1 MKHQPQRSRLGLSW
15 VVGSFLVTSHSLWKH
30 FSKSYKCR
38 LICQRN
44 FQSSRVWK
52 YCQRPPRLLRY
63 FELKESPSTSRS
75 YWTSHYAHWKMQ
87 HNSSLQPQTWVENS
101 HRFPRHIEFRSDKLS
116 NFGGELLVLGL
127 EESQKQQE
135 EVHPIPSTLVDQ
147 LDKQQQEAIYSL
159 LKETR
164 FQGKLGSS
172 QYQRIFLPGV
182 GIRYIALFGL
192 GKIENSNTTTT
203 IDIRRKLGAF
213 IGQIALQYKT
223 CTSAGIWTSFS
234 SWTQDQIQALLEE
247 IMLSSYKDD
256 RFKGTPDE
264 TDSPCIKEVCLLDE
278 TKVQSSTVTKAKNM
292 VSGIIM
298 TKELVFA
305 PANSVTPTLLSQ
317 VAIHLAQQYGMEYK
331 ILDKEQ
337 CQKMNMGC
345 YLGVAQGS
353 SEPPKFIHLKYS
365 PVQGPVKKKIA
376 LIGKAITF
384 DSGGYNL
391 KAGVGSMIELMKFD
405 MGGCAAVLGA
415 AKVIGELKP
424 NHIQVHFIAAS
435 CENMISGNAY
445 HPGDVL
451 QASNGKTVEVINTDA
466 EGRLTLAD
474 ALVYAEQIDTFDC
487 IIDVATLT
495 GAIIIALGNE
505 YAGFWAN
512 QEELAK
518 RIESASQRCGEKLW
532 RMPLVNEYMESLKSK
547 IADLKNVGGRAGGSI
562 AAALFLR
569 EFVKH
574 APWAHIDIAGT
585 VWNEKQSVAT
595 GFGVRTLVELCESYS
610 QE

>member
-1 MKHQPQRSRLGLSW
+1 M
-15 VVGSFLVTSHSLWKH
+15 
-30 FSKSYKCR
+30 
-38 LICQRN
+38 
-44 FQSSRVWK
+44 
-52 YCQRPPRLLRY
+52 
-63 FELKESPSTSRS
+63 
-75 YWTSHYAHWKMQ
+75 
-87 HNSSLQPQTWVENS
+87 
-101 HRFPRHIEFRSDKLS
+101 
-116 NFGGELLVLGL
+116 
-127 EESQKQQE
+127 
-135 EVHPIPSTLVDQ
+135 
-147 LDKQQQEAIYSL
+147 
-159 LKETR
+159 
-164 FQGKLGSS
+164 GSS
-172 QYQRIFLPGV
+172 QQQRIFVPGFGV
-182 GIRYIALFGL
+182 RYIALFGL
-192 GKIENSNTTTT
+192 GNLTSTNTSM
-203 IDIRRKLGAF
+203 IQVVRKLGGF
-213 IGQIALQYKT
+213 VGQVALQYKN
-223 CTSAGIWTSFS
+223 CTSVGVWTSFS
-234 SWTQDQIQALLEE
+234 SWTDDLVQGLLEE
-247 IMLSSYKDD
+247 VMLGLYKDD
-256 RFKGTPDE
+256 RFKGAPE
-264 TDSPCIKEVCLLDE
+264 ENDSPHLKEICLLHDIQV
-278 TKVQSSTVTKAKNM
+278 KPSIAAKAKNM

-305 PANSVTPTLLSQ
+305 PANVVTPTFLSQ
-317 VAIHLAQQYGMEYK
+317 VAVQLAKQYGMECK

-337 CQKMNMGC
+337 CQQMNMGC

-365 PVQGPVKKKIA
+365 PPQGPVKKKIA

-391 KAGVGSMIELMKFD
+391 KAGAGSMIELMKFD

-415 AKVIGELKP
+415 AKVIGDLKP
-424 NHIQVHFIAAS
+424 NNVQVHFIAAA

-474 ALVYAEQIDTFDC
+474 ALIYAEQTDTFDC

-505 YAGFWAN
+505 YAGYWAN
-512 QEELAK
+512 QEELAT
-518 RIESASQRCGEKLW
+518 RIDTVSKRCGEKLW

-569 EFVKH
+569 EFVKQ

-595 GFGVRTLVELCESYS
+595 GFGVRTLVEICESFS
-610 QE
+610 HESS

>member
-1 MKHQPQRSRLGLSW
+1 MKLVPQRSRVGVTW
-15 VVGSFLVTSHSLWKH
+15 VVGSFLVSSHSLWKQ
-30 FSKSYKCR
+30 FSKR
-38 LICQRN
+38 LICQRIL
-44 FQSSRVWK
+44 QSREGRRGI
-52 YCQRPPRLLRY
+52 YCQRPSRLLRY
-63 FELKESPSTSRS
+63 FEFRKSSISRL
-75 YWTSHYAHWKMQ
+75 YRTNNHCVHWKMQ
-87 HNSSLQPQTWVENS
+87 HHSVQQVVEND
-101 HRFPRHIEFRSDKLS
+101 HRFPRNIQIRSDKVT
-116 NFGGELLVLGL
+116 NFGGDWLVLGL
-127 EESQKQQE
+127 EESPKQQQD
-135 EVHPIPSTLVDQ
+135 EVCSLPSALVEQ

-164 FQGKLGSS
+164 FQGKLGSN

-192 GKIENSNTTTT
+192 GKIENGNHTM
-203 IDIRRKLGAF
+203 IDVIRKLGGF
-213 IGQIALQYKT
+213 ISQVALQYKT
-223 CTSAGIWTSFS
+223 CTSAGVWTSLS
-234 SWTQDQIQALLEE
+234 SWTPDQVQALLEE
-247 IMLSSYKDD
+247 VMLGLYKDD
-256 RFKGTPDE
+256 RFKGTPEE
-264 TDSPCIKEVCLLDE
+264 TDSPCINEICLLHE
-278 TKVQSSTVTKAKNM
+278 TKVHSSLVTKAKSM

-305 PANSVTPTLLSQ
+305 PANRVTPTFLSQ
-317 VAIHLAQQYGMEYK
+317 VAIQLAQHYGMEYK

-365 PVQGPVKKKIA
+365 PPQGPVKKKIA

-424 NHIQVHFIAAS
+424 HHVQVDFIAAS

-474 ALVYAEQIDTFDC
+474 ALVYAEQTDTFDC

-495 GAIIIALGNE
+495 GAMIIALGNE

-512 QEELAK
+512 QEELAQ
-518 RIESASQRCGEKLW
+518 RIESASKRYGEKLW

-562 AAALFLR
+562 TAALFLR
-569 EFVKH
+569 EFVKQ

-595 GFGVRTLVELCESYS
+595 GFGVRTLVELCESFS
-610 QE
+610 REQ